1 MPGREYVVAVAFD
14 KAVPDPQHRAAI
26 QDAVL
31 RVHACTHSAT
41 ELLNLY
47 VRDRIENHAGTGLD
61 QIFKENW
68 LVKAYQVVSYETGSR
83 KAAVEPN
90 LQTVFDAHMAANTTK
105 VARTGLTQALAYE
118 SINLAAVGSTN
129 VWMHFRKRVLA
140 YTRTQHALAEDA
152 YKALSKEQRRARKL
166 ALMQAADDVC
176 RHPTEALRS
185 PPDYHEWVA
194 EQRALLRIDAA
205 VGEWTNSKGETLP
218 LLYHLKE
225 TPHRFLEAMHTM
237 SVARVAA
244 GKRAFALFPLRRS
257 HVPGHMRFC
266 QKVLDELLRL
276 GCEYAARKAR
286 AATKTTTGRAKRRN
300 DDDPSLLAEKAKVFN
315 QVLDLRA
322 AKLHRK
328 HHFAFSFTTDGVS
341 LHLNMKRPAKNGEE
355 DDEAGSKKKK
365 RKIEKTAPL
374 SAIPTRG
381 IHSIDALKATLKPT
395 LKLETQLHTIGI
407 DPGKRELIVAVDGDD
422 PRNAPVQRYTLA
434 QRRRDQRTGQYEAAV
449 RNSKPASV
457 AAAEAALSLLDS
469 KAPSL
474 AGFAAFAAERRR
486 CMAGCPELRA
496 FYEELDHRHRR
507 RKRKIKTQQSEA
519 RLFERL
525 RSMHKPGDGRQ
536 LVLSYGAWGLTA
548 GRPNAACNKGNPPA
562 VGVGLMNRLAKEFLV
577 VPTPEHYTSKTCAA
591 CGGLCGPHATLKTKT
606 NKDIRG
612 LRVCQNEGCGRLFNR
627 DKLGARNIATQ
638 FDRLC
643 KGLGPIKAM
652 TDEELE
658 FHRLN
663 VCIECV
669 D

>member
-1 MPGREYVVAVAFD
+1 MPGREYTVAVAFD

-47 VRDRIENHAGTGLD
+47 VRDRIEHHAGTGLD
-61 QIFKENW
+61 RVFEANW
-68 LVKAYQVVSYETGSR
+68 LIKVYSTVSYAKGNASTDPDIQ
-83 KAAVEPN
+83 A
-90 LQTVFDAHMAANTTK
+90 VFDAHMAANTTN
-105 VARTGLTQALAYE
+105 VARTGLTQALTYE
-118 SINLAAVGSTN
+118 CINLAAVGSTN

-140 YTRTQHALAEDA
+140 YTRTQHALDETV
-152 YKALSKEQRRARKL
+152 YKALSKDQRRVRKL
-166 ALMQAADDVC
+166 ALMQVADDVC
-176 RHPTEALRS
+176 RPPTEALRS
-185 PPDYHEWVA
+185 PTEYHEWVA
-194 EQRALLRIDAA
+194 EQRALLGIDAA
-205 VGEWTNSKGETLP
+205 VGDWTNSKGETLP
-218 LLYHLKE
+218 LLYHLKAN
-225 TPHRFLEAMHTM
+225 PHRFLAAMHTM
-237 SVARVAA
+237 SLTRVAA
-244 GKRAFALFPLRRS
+244 GKGAFALFPLRRS
-257 HVPGHMRFC
+257 HVPRHMRFD
-266 QKVLDELLRL
+266 KRVIDDLLKL
-276 GCEYAARKAR
+276 GCHSAATKAR
-286 AATKTTTGRAKRRN
+286 AAAKTSEGRAKKRKA
-300 DDDPSLLAEKAKVFN
+300 DDPSLLAEKAEVFN

-328 HHFAFSFTTDGVS
+328 HHFAFAFTTDGVS
-341 LHLNMKRPAKNGEE
+341 LHLNMQRPGKG
-355 DDEAGSKKKK
+355 DDGDEAGSKKKK
-365 RKIEKTAPL
+365 RKVEKTAPL

-395 LKLETQLHTIGI
+395 LKLETQLHTVGI

-548 GRPNAACNKGNPPA
+548 GRPDAACNKGNPPV

-591 CGGLCGPHATLKTKT
+591 CRGLCGPHATLKTKT

-612 LRVCQNEGCGRLFNR
+612 LRVCQNEGCGLLFNR

>member
-1 MPGREYVVAVAFD
+1 MPCREYVVAVAFD
-14 KAVPDPQHRAAI
+14 KAVPDPAHRATMR
-26 QDAVL
+26 DAVL
-31 RVHACTHSAT
+31 RVHQCTRSAT

-47 VRDRIENHAGTGLD
+47 VRDRIENHAVTGLD
-61 QIFKENW
+61 QIFDANW
-68 LVKAYQVVSYETGSR
+68 LNKVYSTVSYANG
-83 KAAVEPN
+83 KASTDPN
-90 LQTVFDAHMAANTTK
+90 VQTVFDAHMATNTTK
-105 VARTGLTQALAYE
+105 VARTGLTQALLYE
-118 SINLAAVGSTN
+118 GINLAAVGSTN
-129 VWMHFRKRVLA
+129 IWMHFHKRVLA
-140 YTRTQHALAEDA
+140 YTRTQHALDEAA
-152 YKALSKEQRRARKL
+152 YTALSKEQRRARKL
-166 ALMQAADDVC
+166 AMMQMADDVC
-176 RHPTEALRS
+176 RPPTEALRS
-185 PPDYHEWVA
+185 PADYHEWVV

-205 VGEWTNSKGETLP
+205 IGKWTNSKGETLP
-218 LLYHLKE
+218 LLYHLKAN
-225 TPHRFLEAMHTM
+225 PHRFLAAMHTM
-237 SVARVAA
+237 SLARVAA

-257 HVPGHMRFC
+257 HVPGHMRFD
-266 QKVLDELLRL
+266 KRVIDDLLKL
-276 GCEYAARKAR
+276 GCHSAAMKAR
-286 AATKTTTGRAKRRN
+286 AAAKTSKGRAKKRKA
-300 DDDPSLLAEKAKVFN
+300 DDPSLLAEKAKVFN

-328 HHFAFSFTTDGVS
+328 HHFAFAFTTDGVS
-341 LHLNMKRPAKNGEE
+341 LHLNMQRPGKD

-365 RKIEKTAPL
+365 RKVEKTAPL

-381 IHSIDALKATLKPT
+381 IHSIDALKATLKPN
-395 LKLETQLHTIGI
+395 LKSETQLHTVGI

-434 QRRRDQRTGQYEAAV
+434 QRRRDLRTGQYEAAV
-449 RNSKPASV
+449 RNTKPVSV
-457 AAAEAALSLLDS
+457 AAAETALSLLDS

-486 CMAGCPELRA
+486 CMAECPELRA
-496 FYEELDHRHRR
+496 FYQELDHRHRR

-519 RLFERL
+519 RLFKRL
-525 RSMHKPGDGRQ
+525 HSMHKPGDGRQ
-536 LVLSYGAWGLTA
+536 LVLAYGAWGLVA
-548 GRPNAACNKGNPPA
+548 GRPGMACNKGNPPA
-562 VGVGLMNRLAKEFLV
+562 VGVGLMKRLAKEFLV
-577 VPTPEHYTSKTCAA
+577 VPTPEQYTSKTCAA

-612 LRVCQNEGCGRLFNR
+612 LRVCQNEGCGLLFNR

-643 KGLGPIKAM
+643 KGLGPIKVL